1 MTASPPAPQRSQ
13 CPINQGPPVDTSEP
27 RVAIYGPEFAA
38 DPHAAYRKM
47 RKQGPVS
54 AVDITPA
61 VPATLVTDY
70 REALRILNDPRYP
83 ADPRGWQQRVG
94 PECPA
99 LPTVGWRPDALR
111 SSGDDHARLRRAI
124 SAALDRVD
132 QYGLDFTVAHITTM
146 LINGFCEHG
155 YVDLL
160 DDFAIPLVG
169 QALNWLLGLSEETG
183 QAALDAIMVLRAA
196 TDSET
201 VKAGNQQLITAMA
214 DAVMAKRLHPAAD
227 VTSRL
232 IGPPDGLNDAEATY
246 QLAML
251 YATGSQPTWNL
262 IANILMLMLTDDG
275 FGGRLLYGALSVKD
289 AIDEVLFTDPPLA
302 TMSPRF
308 PQQMQIVDTT
318 MLPPHQPVLISLSA
332 CNTDPAVHNSDDHLG
347 NSSHL
352 AWGAGI
358 HACPARSVAT
368 VIATKS
374 LALLLDALTEM
385 RLAVP
390 DGAGLEWLPGPF
402 HRALTA
408 LPVTFSPCPPLELPL
423 A

>member
-1 MTASPPAPQRSQ
+1 MTTPAPPPQRSA
-13 CPINQGPPVDTSEP
+13 CPIRHGPPVDTSEP

-47 RKQGPVS
+47 RKRGPVA
-54 AVDITPA
+54 AVDIAPA

-83 ADPRGWQQRVG
+83 ADPRGWQQRVP

-99 LPTVGWRPDALR
+99 LPTLRWRPDALR
-111 SSGDDHARLRRAI
+111 SSGEEHSRLRRAI
-124 SAALDRVD
+124 SGALDRVD
-132 QYGLDFTVAHITTM
+132 QYGLDFTVAHITTV

-169 QALNWLLGLSEETG
+169 QALNWLLGLSPETG
-183 QAALDAIMVLRAA
+183 KAALDAIMVLRAA

-214 DAVMAKRLHPAAD
+214 DAVMAKRLDPAAD
-227 VTSRL
+227 VTLWL

-262 IANILMLMLTDDG
+262 IANILRLMLTDDE
-275 FGGRLLYGALSVKD
+275 FGGRLLYGALSVTD

-318 MLPPHQPVLISLSA
+318 MLPPYQPVLISPSA
-332 CNTDPAVHNSDDHLG
+332 CNNNPAVHSNDHLG
-347 NSSHL
+347 NRSHL

-358 HACPARSVAT
+358 HACPARSLAT
-368 VIATKS
+368 IIATKS
-374 LALLLDALTEM
+374 LTLLLDALTEIQ
-385 RLAVP
+385 LAVP
-390 DGAGLEWLPGPF
+390 DGTGLQWLASPF

>member
-1 MTASPPAPQRSQ
+1 
-13 CPINQGPPVDTSEP
+13 
-27 RVAIYGPEFAA
+27 
-38 DPHAAYRKM
+38 M
-47 RKQGPVS
+47 RKRGPVA
-54 AVDITPA
+54 AVDIEPS

-94 PECPA
+94 PDCPA
-99 LPTVGWRPDALR
+99 LPTLGWRPDAQR
-111 SSGDDHARLRRAI
+111 STGEEHRRLRRAI
-124 SAALDRVD
+124 SSALDRVD
-132 QYGLDFTVAHITTM
+132 QYGLDSTVTHITTV
-146 LINGFCEHG
+146 LINGFCEQG

-160 DDFAIPLVG
+160 DDFALPLVG
-169 QALNWLLGLSEETG
+169 QVLKWLLGLSPETG
-183 QAALDAIMVLRAA
+183 KAAFDAIMVLREA

-214 DAVMAKRLHPAAD
+214 DAVMAKRLHPAVD
-227 VTSRL
+227 VASWL
-232 IGPPDGLNDAEATY
+232 IGPPAGLNDAEATY

-262 IANILMLMLTDDG
+262 IANILMLMLTDDE

-302 TMSPRF
+302 SLFPRF

-318 MLPPHQPVLISLSA
+318 MLPPHQPVLISVSA
-332 CNTDPAVHNSDDHLG
+332 CNTDPAVHCNDHIA

-352 AWGAGI
+352 AWGAGM
-358 HACPARSVAT
+358 HACPARSLAT
-368 VIATKS
+368 VIATNS
-374 LALLLDALTEM
+374 LTLLLDALTEIQ
-385 RLAVP
+385 LAVP
-390 DGAGLEWLPGPF
+390 DGTGLQWLAGPF
-402 HRALTA
+402 HRALKA

-423 A
+423 V